1 MSTLDLTFF
10 LAFLLSASGLLPP
23 ILHQFR
29 MKSVEVGTGN
39 AVNPQ
44 NLPEITIFIPA
55 RDEENLL
62 EKKLSNVVDSDYSKS
77 KIKLLIVD
85 SGSIDRTGEIARKF
99 LSNSAGEISW
109 EVLSLEKPGKSLAV
123 NKALEVIDTDFFVM
137 TDVDSFSPP
146 GSIKFAISRLVSDP
160 TIGAI
165 CGKKATRPKD
175 SMTSYRKK
183 FNELRISES
192 ILDSTPIFE
201 GSFCAFRTSS
211 VSEGVDPSINADDT
225 QLALLSI
232 RNGFRSVMDPKLEFI
247 EPESNFLRDFR
258 RSIRRAQG
266 ISRCFVANRDLRK
279 LDRPFRSFFY
289 HSFYFYIIFP
299 WIIFGS
305 SALAVL
311 GSSMY
316 ISSNSYPY
324 FFPTTLLIFFLIIIS
339 FRPVRDFL
347 TGILVLLISHALII
361 LRIDLSKWR
370 PIR

>member
-1 MSTLDLTFF
+1 MTFF
-10 LAFLLSASGLLPP
+10 LAILLSASGLLPP
-23 ILHQFR
+23 AIHQLR
-29 MKSVEVGTGN
+29 MKSVEVDPGN
-39 AVNPQ
+39 AVKPQ

-55 RDEENLL
+55 RDEGKLL
-62 EKKLSNVVDSDYSKS
+62 EKKLLNVVESDYSKS
-77 KIKLLIVD
+77 KIRLLIVD
-85 SGSIDRTGEIARKF
+85 SGSIDGTGDIARKF
-99 LSNSAGEISW
+99 LSNKADEISW

-123 NKALEVIDTDFFVM
+123 NKALEIIDTDFFVM
-137 TDVDSFSPP
+137 TDVDSFFSSD
-146 GSIKFAISRLVSDP
+146 SIKIAISRLVSDS

-165 CGKKATRPKD
+165 CGRKSTGPKD

-211 VSEGVDPSINADDT
+211 VSEGIDSSINADDT

-232 RNGFRSVMDPKLEFI
+232 RNGFRSVMDPKLEFT

-289 HSFYFYIIFP
+289 HSFYFYVIFP
-299 WIIFGS
+299 WIIFVS
-305 SALAVL
+305 SALAVWS
-311 GSSMY
+311 SSMY
-316 ISSNSYPY
+316 ISANSYPY
-324 FFPTTLLIFFLIIIS
+324 FFPTTLLIFFLITIF

-347 TGILVLLISHALII
+347 IGILVLLISHGLTI
-361 LRIDLSKWR
+361 LRVDLSTWR